1 MHVRHRTRRQCRGI
15 LGATVPESSVPRRP
29 DPRPLS
35 DRAVFKPLAL
45 VLLAPVIALASGLLA
60 IVISPPFVGAAL
72 GIMRVDAE
80 LSTLGA
86 DFTRIPRFP
95 ERSTIYA
102 RDGKT
107 ELATVYLDNR
117 ELIRLKDVSK
127 PAKNAVL
134 AIEDS
139 EFYEHG
145 ALSWSSLVRAMIE
158 NAQAGEVVQGG
169 STITQ
174 QLVGATLGPS
184 QDDQDFES
192 KVQELAIAI
201 RVEEKYTKDEIFE
214 LYLNQVYFGNGVYG
228 IGTASEFY
236 FKKPARHLTLA
247 EGATL
252 AGMIKI
258 PERYDPLDHPHLAR
272 VRRNE
277 VLVGMGRL
285 GPDSPLGISET
296 REERAKALP
305 LELPKGVGKLTQ
317 KKQPFFVRYMIRQVL
332 ENANGQFNSLGRSV
346 KARKRTLFEGGLHI
360 TTTFDP
366 KWEAYAQQAADQ
378 PYNVSIPSR
387 GKARPDTSIV
397 TVDTKTG
404 AIRTLLSG
412 KNFKRDELAL
422 ATDPHPTGSAFKPFV
437 LAAAFEQGIPPTQS
451 YSSSSP
457 FCSPLWD
464 DEDHCVSNAEGSGQ
478 GTVDLWTATEDSIN
492 VVFAQ
497 LILDIGAET
506 VPPVASKMGV
516 SNDLP
521 PVASLATG
529 SAEVS
534 PLDMAVGFATL
545 ANGGVQCNP
554 YTVESIVRDG
564 DEIYQHEPDCER
576 ALRPDIAHQITAMLE
591 RVPVSGTAATAF
603 SAGWGPWPVAGK
615 TGTSD
620 LNKAVWFC
628 GYTRQ
633 LATAVWVGSNGNPYS
648 LGSSVFG
655 GTVAAPI
662 WRAYMVRVMS
672 GQAAFDFPD
681 PPPPPTATVP
691 DVVGLPQGKA
701 VARLSAAGFNASIV
715 KVDSLEPE
723 GVVATQSP
731 AGGSTT
737 PLGTAIRLE
746 VSNGKP
752 PTSEVPGTIGMSE
765 GDARAAIERAGF
777 AVEVVYEEV
786 KDESKAG
793 TVVRQDPQ
801 GGTPAV
807 EGSVVTIV
815 VGKKGGG

>member
-1 MHVRHRTRRQCRGI
+1 M
-15 LGATVPESSVPRRP
+15 LLVPVI
-29 DPRPLS
+29 
-35 DRAVFKPLAL
+35 
-45 VLLAPVIALASGLLA
+45 LLAGGLLA
-60 IVISPPFVGAAL
+60 IVIATPFVGVAL
-72 GIMRVDAE
+72 GVMRVDAK

-102 RDGKT
+102 NDGET

-127 PAKNAVL
+127 PAQNAVL
-134 AIEDS
+134 AIEDA

-145 ALSWSSLVRAMIE
+145 ALNWSSLVRALIE
-158 NAQAGEVVQGG
+158 NAQAGEIVQGG

-184 QDDQDFES
+184 QNKQDFES
-192 KVQELAIAI
+192 KFQELALAI
-201 RVEEKYTKDEIFE
+201 RVEEKYTKSEIFE

-228 IGTASEFY
+228 IGTASQFY
-236 FKKPARHLTLA
+236 FQKPARKLTLV

-252 AGMIKI
+252 AGMIRI
-258 PERYDPLDHPHLAR
+258 PEVYDPLDHPKKAT

-277 VLVGMGRL
+277 VLVRMGAL
-285 GPDSPLGISET
+285 GAESPVGISEE

-305 LELPKGVGKLTQ
+305 LGLPEGVGKLSQ
-317 KKQPFFVRYMIRQVL
+317 RKQPFFVRYMIKQVL
-332 ENANGQFNSLGRSV
+332 ENADGQFDSLGRSV
-346 KARKRTLFEGGLHI
+346 KARKRTLFEGGLKI
-360 TTTFDP
+360 TTTVDP
-366 KWEAYAQQAADQ
+366 VWQEYAQQAADQ
-378 PYNVSIPSR
+378 PYAVALPSF
-387 GKARPDTSIV
+387 GKAQPDTSIV
-397 TVDTKTG
+397 TVDTNNG

-412 KNFKRDELAL
+412 KDFIEDELAL

-437 LAAAFEQGIPPTQS
+437 LAAAFEQGVPPTQT
-451 YSSSSP
+451 YSSASP

-464 DEDHCVSNAEGSGQ
+464 DADHCVSNAEGSGT
-478 GTVDLWTATEDSIN
+478 GKVDLWTATESSIN

-497 LILDIGAET
+497 LILDIGPET

-516 SNDLP
+516 TNDLP

-545 ANGGVQCNP
+545 ANGGVHCNP
-554 YTVESIVRDG
+554 YTVQTIVRDG
-564 DEIYQHEPDCER
+564 KPIYEHEADCER

-615 TGTSD
+615 TGTAD

-648 LGSSVFG
+648 LGSVFG

-662 WRAYMVRVMS
+662 WRSYMVRVMQ
-672 GQAAFDFPD
+672 GQSAEGFPE
-681 PPPPPTATVP
+681 PPPPPTGRVP
-691 DVVGLPQGKA
+691 NVVGLEKERA
-701 VARLSAAGFNASIV
+701 IIRLQEAGFNVSIV
-715 KVDSLEPE
+715 EVDSSEPE
-723 GVVATQSP
+723 GIVASQSP
-731 AGGSTT
+731 AGGTT
-737 PLGTAIRLE
+737 ADLGIAVRIE
-746 VSNGKP
+746 VSSGKAAG
-752 PTSEVPGTIGMSE
+752 SEVPGTIGMPE
-765 GDARAAIERAGF
+765 GAARAVIEGAGF
-777 AVEVVYEEV
+777 VVNVVYEQV
-786 KDESKAG
+786 KEEPKAG
-793 TVVRQDPQ
+793 KVVRQDPP
-801 GGTPAV
+801 GGTAAGR
-807 EGSVVTIV
+807 GSTVTIV
-815 VGKKGGG
+815 VGRKG

>member
-1 MHVRHRTRRQCRGI
+1 M
-15 LGATVPESSVPRRP
+15 PDPSVPRRP
-29 DPRPLS
+29 DPRPLT

-45 VLLAPVIALASGLLA
+45 LLLVPVIAFASGLVA
-60 IVISPPFVGAAL
+60 IVLAPPFVGAAF
-72 GIMRVDAE
+72 GIMRVDTK

-102 RDGKT
+102 KDGET

-139 EFYEHG
+139 EFYQHG
-145 ALSWSSLVRAMIE
+145 ALNWSSLVRALIE

-184 QDDQDFES
+184 QNDQDFES

-201 RVEEKYTKDEIFE
+201 RVEEEYTKDEIFE

-236 FKKPARHLTLA
+236 FKKPARKLTLA

-258 PERYDPLDHPHLAR
+258 PERYDPLDHPALAR
-272 VRRNE
+272 LRRNE

-285 GPDSPLGISET
+285 GSDSPVGITEE

-332 ENANGQFNSLGRSV
+332 ENANGQFDSLGRSV
-346 KARKRTLFEGGLHI
+346 KARKRTLFEGGLQI
-360 TTTFDP
+360 TTTVDP
-366 KWEAYAQQAADQ
+366 TWEEFAQQAADQ
-378 PYNVSIPSR
+378 PYSVSLPSY

-397 TVDTKTG
+397 TVDTRSG

-412 KNFKRDELAL
+412 KNFLRDELAL

-437 LAAAFEQGIPPTQS
+437 LAAAFEQGVPPTQT
-451 YSSSSP
+451 YSSASP
-457 FCSPLWD
+457 FCSPYWD
-464 DEDHCVSNAEGSGQ
+464 DEDNCVENAEGSGS
-478 GTVDLWTATEDSIN
+478 GNVDLWTATEDSIN

-497 LILDIGAET
+497 LILDIGPAT

-516 SNDLP
+516 SYELP

-554 YTVESIVRDG
+554 YTVETIVRDG
-564 DEIYQHEPDCER
+564 DELYQHKPDCER

-603 SAGWGPWPVAGK
+603 SVGGWGPWPVAGK
-615 TGTSD
+615 TGTAD

-648 LGSSVFG
+648 LGDVFG

-662 WRAYMVRVMS
+662 WRSYMFRVMQ
-672 GQAAFDFPD
+672 GLAAQDFPE

-691 DVVGLPQGKA
+691 NVVGLPRERA
-701 VARLSAAGFNASIV
+701 IARLAEAGFNASVIE
-715 KVDSLEPE
+715 VDSLEPE
-723 GVVATQSP
+723 GIVAAQTP
-731 AGGSTT
+731 AVGTT
-737 PLGTAIRLE
+737 TDLGIAVRLE
-746 VSNGKP
+746 VSTGKP
-752 PTSEVPGTIGMSE
+752 PKTEVPGSIGLTES
-765 GDARAAIERAGF
+765 DARAALEEAGF
-777 AVEVVYEEV
+777 VVEVVYEEV
-786 KDESKAG
+786 KDQSKEG
-793 TVVRQDPQ
+793 TVVRQDPP
-801 GGTPAV
+801 GGTPAA
-807 EGSVVTIV
+807 EGSTVTIV
-815 VGKKGGG
+815 VGKKGG

>member
-1 MHVRHRTRRQCRGI
+1 MPQ
-15 LGATVPESSVPRRP
+15 SSVPRRP

-45 VLLAPVIALASGLLA
+45 LLLVPVIALASGLLA
-60 IVISPPFVGAAL
+60 IVVAPPFVGAAL
-72 GIMRVDAE
+72 GIMRVDAK

-127 PAKNAVL
+127 LAKNAVL
-134 AIEDS
+134 ATEDS

-145 ALSWSSLVRAMIE
+145 ALNWSSLVRAMIE

-184 QDDQDFES
+184 QNNQDFES
-192 KVQELAIAI
+192 KLQELAIAI
-201 RVEEKYTKDEIFE
+201 RVEEQYSKNEIFE

-236 FKKPARHLTLA
+236 FKKAARDLTLA

-252 AGMIKI
+252 AGMIRV
-258 PERYDPLDHPHLAR
+258 PEYYDPLDHPKKALI
-272 VRRNE
+272 RRNE

-285 GPDSPLGISET
+285 GPDSPVGITEE

-332 ENANGQFNSLGRSV
+332 ENANGQFNTLGRSV
-346 KARKRTLFEGGLHI
+346 KARKRTLFEGGLQI
-360 TTTFDP
+360 TTTVDP
-366 KWEAYAQQAADQ
+366 QWQAYAQQAADQ
-378 PYNVSIPSR
+378 PYSLSIPSQ

-412 KNFKRDELAL
+412 KNFIRDELAL

-437 LAAAFEQGIPPTQS
+437 LAAAFEQGVPPTQT

-464 DEDHCVSNAEGSGQ
+464 DVDHCVENAEGSGR
-478 GTVDLWTATEDSIN
+478 GNVDLWTATEDSIN

-497 LILDIGAET
+497 LILDIGPAT

-516 SNDLP
+516 SYDLP

-545 ANGGVQCNP
+545 ANGGVHCNP
-554 YTVESIVRDG
+554 YTVETIVRDG
-564 DEIYQHEPDCER
+564 DELYQHQADCDR

-603 SAGWGPWPVAGK
+603 SAGWGAWPVAGK
-615 TGTSD
+615 TGTAD

-648 LGSSVFG
+648 LGSSIFG
-655 GTVAAPI
+655 GSVAAPI
-662 WRAYMVRVMS
+662 WRAYMIRVMN
-672 GQAAFDFPD
+672 GQAVLGFPE

-691 DVVGLPQGKA
+691 DVVGLPREKA
-701 VARLSAAGFNASIV
+701 VTRLAAAGFNASIV
-715 KVDSLEPE
+715 EVDSLEPE
-723 GVVATQSP
+723 GVVAAQSP
-731 AGGSTT
+731 AGGATIA
-737 PLGTAIRLE
+737 LGTSVKLE
-746 VSNGKP
+746 VSTGKP
-752 PTSEVPGTIGMSE
+752 PKTEVPGTIGLTESA
-765 GDARAAIERAGF
+765 ARAALEGAGF
-777 AVEVVYEEV
+777 VVEVVFEEV
-786 KDESKAG
+786 KDESKEG

-801 GGTPAV
+801 GGSPAA
-807 EGSVVTIV
+807 EGSTVTIV
-815 VGKKGGG
+815 VGKKAAEGRMRSG

>member
-1 MHVRHRTRRQCRGI
+1 M
-15 LGATVPESSVPRRP
+15 PESSVPRRP
-29 DPRPLS
+29 DPRPIS
-35 DRAVFKPLAL
+35 DRVVFKPFAL
-45 VLLAPVIALASGLLA
+45 LLLVPVILLASGMFA
-60 IVISPPFVGAAL
+60 IVIAPPFVGAAV
-72 GIMRVDAE
+72 GIMRIDAK
-80 LSTLGA
+80 LAALGA

-102 RDGKT
+102 NDGTT

-117 ELIRLKDVSK
+117 ELIRLEDVSQK
-127 PAKNAVL
+127 ARNAVL
-134 AIEDS
+134 AIEDA

-145 ALSWSSLVRAMIE
+145 ALNWSSLVRAMIE
-158 NAQAGEVVQGG
+158 NAKAGAVVQGG

-184 QDDQDFES
+184 QSDQTFES

-201 RVEEKYTKDEIFE
+201 RVEEKYTKPEIFE

-236 FKKPARHLTLA
+236 FKKPARDLTLA

-258 PERYDPLDHPHLAR
+258 PEKYDPLDRPKKALI
-272 VRRNE
+272 RRNE
-277 VLVGMGRL
+277 VLVRMGAL
-285 GPDSPLGISET
+285 GPNSPIGISEE

-332 ENANGQFNSLGRSV
+332 ENANGQFNALGRSV
-346 KARKRTLFEGGLHI
+346 KARKRTLFEGGLQI

-366 KWEAYAQQAADQ
+366 AWQAFAQQAANQ
-378 PYNVSIPSR
+378 PYAISIPSH

-397 TVDTKTG
+397 TVDTRSG

-412 KNFKRDELAL
+412 KSFMRDELAL

-457 FCSPLWD
+457 FCSPLWND
-464 DEDHCVSNAEGSGQ
+464 DDNCVSNAEGSGQ

-497 LILDIGAET
+497 LILDIGPET
-506 VPPVASKMGV
+506 VPPVATKMGV
-516 SNDLP
+516 SNELP

-545 ANGGVQCNP
+545 ANGGVRCNP
-554 YTVESIVRDG
+554 YTVETIVRDG
-564 DEIYQHEPDCER
+564 DDLYQHEPECER

-591 RVPVSGTAATAF
+591 RVPVSGTAAGAF
-603 SAGWGPWPVAGK
+603 RAGWGPWPVAGK
-615 TGTSD
+615 TGTAD

-628 GYTRQ
+628 GYTKQ
-633 LATAVWVGSNGNPYS
+633 LSTAVWVGSNGNPYTLS
-648 LGSSVFG
+648 TSAFG

-662 WRAYMVRVMS
+662 WRSYMIRAMQ
-672 GQAAFDFPD
+672 GFPAVGFPE
-681 PPPPPTATVP
+681 PPPPPTGTVP
-691 DVVGLPQGKA
+691 DVVGLARGKA
-701 VARLSAAGFNASIV
+701 IAQLADAGFNASV
-715 KVDSLEPE
+715 VQVDSLEPE
-723 GVVATQSP
+723 GIVAAQSP
-731 AGGSTT
+731 SGGATVA
-737 PLGTAIRLE
+737 LGTAIRVE
-746 VSNGKP
+746 VSTGIP
-752 PTSEVPGTIGMSE
+752 PTTEVPGTIGLAE
-765 GDARAAIERAGF
+765 GDARATIEQAGF
-777 AVEVVYEEV
+777 AVEVAYEEV
-786 KDESKAG
+786 KGDVKVG
-793 TVVRQDPQ
+793 TVVRQDPP
-801 GGTPAV
+801 GGTKVA
-807 EGSVVTIV
+807 EGSTVTIV
-815 VGKKGGG
+815 VGEQQPEERRSNARAGSA

>member
-1 MHVRHRTRRQCRGI
+1 M
-15 LGATVPESSVPRRP
+15 PDSSVPRRP

-45 VLLAPVIALASGLLA
+45 LLLVPVIALASGLVA
-60 IVISPPFVGAAL
+60 IVLAPPFVGAAF
-72 GIMRVDAE
+72 GIMRVDTK

-102 RDGKT
+102 KDGKT

-134 AIEDS
+134 ATEDS
-139 EFYEHG
+139 EFYQHG
-145 ALSWSSLVRAMIE
+145 ALNWSSLVRALIE

-184 QDDQDFES
+184 QNDQDFES

-236 FKKPARHLTLA
+236 FKKPARKLTLA

-252 AGMIKI
+252 AGMIRV
-258 PERYDPLDHPHLAR
+258 PEYYDPIDRPKKALI
-272 VRRNE
+272 RRNE
-277 VLVGMGRL
+277 VLVRMGSL
-285 GPDSPLGISET
+285 GPDSPVGITEE

-305 LELPKGVGKLTQ
+305 LELPEGVGKLTQ

-346 KARKRTLFEGGLHI
+346 KARKRTLFEGGLQI
-360 TTTFDP
+360 TTTVDP
-366 KWEAYAQQAADQ
+366 RWQEFAQQAANQ
-378 PYNVSIPSR
+378 PYSVSLPSY

-397 TVDTKTG
+397 TVDTRSG

-412 KNFKRDELAL
+412 KNFLRDELAL

-437 LAAAFEQGIPPTQS
+437 LAAAFEQGVPPTQT
-451 YSSSSP
+451 YSSASP

-464 DEDHCVSNAEGSGQ
+464 DEDHCVENAEGSGR
-478 GTVDLWTATEDSIN
+478 GNVDLWTATEDSIN

-497 LILDIGAET
+497 LILDIGAAT

-516 SNDLP
+516 TNELP

-545 ANGGVQCNP
+545 ANGGVQCNS
-554 YTVESIVRDG
+554 YTVETIVRDG
-564 DEIYQHEPDCER
+564 DELYQHEPDCER

-591 RVPVSGTAATAF
+591 RVPVSGTAASAF
-603 SAGWGPWPVAGK
+603 SAGWGTWPVAGK
-615 TGTSD
+615 TGTAD

-648 LGSSVFG
+648 LGDVFG

-662 WRAYMVRVMS
+662 WRSYMIRVMQ
-672 GQAAFDFPD
+672 GLAVQGFPE

-691 DVVGLPQGKA
+691 NVVGLPREKA
-701 VARLSAAGFNASIV
+701 IARLAEAGFNASVIE
-715 KVDSLEPE
+715 VDSLEPE
-723 GVVATQSP
+723 GIVAAQTP
-731 AGGSTT
+731 AGGTT
-737 PLGTAIRLE
+737 TDLGIAVRLE
-746 VSNGKP
+746 VSTGKP
-752 PTSEVPGTIGMSE
+752 PKTEVPGTIGLTES
-765 GDARAAIERAGF
+765 DARVALERAGF
-777 AVEVVYEEV
+777 VVEVVYEEV
-786 KDESKAG
+786 KDQSKKG
-793 TVVRQDPQ
+793 TVVRQDPP
-801 GGTPAV
+801 GGTPAA
-807 EGSVVTIV
+807 EGSTVTIV
-815 VGKKGGG
+815 VGKKGG